1 MCAVAYI
8 VPDLLIASI
17 SFQMRGKQS
26 VVSPRPPGASSDRRR
41 LNLCCPRRPGE
52 AGLDRLGSV
61 TLSRGLVPDLD
72 FWVPGHRRRSE
83 ASGD

>member
-1 MCAVAYI
+1 M
-8 VPDLLIASI
+8 
-17 SFQMRGKQS
+17 
-26 VVSPRPPGASSDRRR
+26 SSDRRR